1 MLSSL
6 GFESS
11 ARDLDLSCSA
21 QVGPT
26 LSFAQTT
33 ATGSGAS
40 VSGAG
45 RPPASLAPISVCF
58 VSWFFLSKWMTEYF
72 ANIIIC
78 LIR

>member
-6 GFESS
+6 GFDSS
-11 ARDLDLSCSA
+11 ARELDLSCSA

-33 ATGSGAS
+33 ATGSGAG

-45 RPPASLAPISVCF
+45 RPPASLESNSVRFCF
-58 VSWFFLSKWMTEYF
+58 MFFLSK
-72 ANIIIC
+72 
-78 LIR
+78 